1 MTSVVVVGAGLAGMV
16 AARLLAQQ
24 GYDVTVLEAEKRAG
38 GKAGADIEDSQWRE
52 HGYHIFPSWYF
63 NVRNLI
69 EELQEGSQTRELV
82 DFDKFYYLL
91 SQEDRQ
97 KPQYRNR
104 KLEYGAM
111 IPMYSFDSFS
121 KIIKNI
127 FSGLA
132 PWPEVFLQAYFV
144 IDALAERMSR
154 RHFLDR
160 ISRTGL
166 LRSRWYANNG
176 IAELEGE
183 STLKASAIPA
193 YEMSAMTAKLV
204 TGYWLK
210 NRSPF
215 LSILK
220 QNMQTAFVEPILE
233 LVKMAGVDVR
243 FESSVKSLDMDGNR
257 MVAVTLQ
264 SGERINADQFIV
276 TTPLEVTRSLVK
288 SELLNQNHKLG
299 NLQHLEAAPMAALH
313 LSLNKKLEDIP
324 HEHVFFKGGEFGLSY
339 IDLSNHWPDMENSE
353 LSFISSNFVPLQQLS
368 EDAQFEL
375 LFEEIRKYITISESE
390 IVSRKFLSNSNVPLF
405 INTVAAWP
413 SRPEVKDSKIENLYF
428 AGDWVRSRIDLA
440 CMEGAVSTA
449 MLAARALDET
459 VNGSTRLKAPI
470 VPERHSILTM
480 KILKIIL
487 FPFVVLA
494 WFIASLR

>member
-24 GYDVTVLEAEKRAG
+24 GYEVTVLEAGKRAG
-38 GKAGADIEDSQWRE
+38 GKAGADFEDNKWRE

-63 NVRNLI
+63 NIRKLI
-69 EELQEGSQTRELV
+69 GELQEEHQTEFI
-82 DFDKFYYLL
+82 DFDQFYYLL
-91 SQEDRQ
+91 SNKDRQ
-97 KPQYRNR
+97 KPQYRDR
-104 KLEYGAM
+104 KLKYGTM

-121 KIIKNI
+121 NILKNI

-154 RHFLDR
+154 KHFLDR

-166 LRSRWYANNG
+166 LRSRWYANDR

-215 LSILK
+215 LSILN
-220 QNMQTAFVEPILE
+220 QNLQTAFVEPILE
-233 LVKMAGVDVR
+233 LVKKAGVEVR
-243 FESSVKSLDMDGNR
+243 FESRVKGLDLDGNR
-257 MVAVTLQ
+257 MLSVTLQ
-264 SGERINADQFIV
+264 NGEKVSADQFII

-288 SELLNQNHKLG
+288 SDLLKQNHKLG

-313 LSLNKKLEDIP
+313 LSLNRKLDNIP
-324 HEHVFFKGGEFGLSY
+324 REHVFFKGGEFGLSF

-353 LSFISSNFVPLQQLS
+353 LSFISSNFMPLQQLS

-375 LFEEIRKYITISESE
+375 LFEEIKKYIAISEPD
-390 IVSRKFLSNSNVPLF
+390 IVSSKFLPNSEDPLF
-405 INTVAAWP
+405 INTVAAWA
-413 SRPEVKDSKIENLYF
+413 SRPDVKDGKVENLYF
-428 AGDWVRSRIDLA
+428 AGDWVRSGIDLA

-449 MLAARALDET
+449 MLAAHALDKA
-459 VNGSTRLKAPI
+459 VNGSTMLEEPL
-470 VPERHSILTM
+470 VPKQYSILTM
-480 KILKIIL
+480 KILKAVL

-494 WFIASLR
+494 WLISRLR

>member
-1 MTSVVVVGAGLAGMV
+1 MTTIVVVGAGLAGLV
-16 AARLLAQQ
+16 AARSLAQQ
-24 GYDVTVLEAEKRAG
+24 GYDVTVLEAEKSAG
-38 GKAGADIEDSQWRE
+38 GKAGADFEDNKWRE

-63 NVRNLI
+63 NTRKLI
-69 EELQEGSQTRELV
+69 EELQKGRQTEFI
-82 DFDKFYYLL
+82 DFDQFYYLL
-91 SQEDRQ
+91 STEDRQ
-97 KPQYRNR
+97 KPKYRDR

-121 KIIKNI
+121 NIIKNI

-154 RHFLDR
+154 KHFLDR

-166 LRSRWYANNG
+166 LRSRWYANDN

-215 LSILK
+215 LSILN
-220 QNMQTAFVEPILE
+220 QNLQTAFIEPILE
-233 LVKMAGVDVR
+233 LVKKAGAEVR
-243 FESSVKSLDMDGNR
+243 FESSVKSLDLHGNR
-257 MVAVTLQ
+257 MVAATLQ
-264 SGERINADQFIV
+264 NGERVSADQFII

-288 SELLNQNHKLG
+288 SDLLNQNHKLG

-313 LSLNKKLEDIP
+313 LSLNRKLDNIP
-324 HEHVFFKGGEFGLSY
+324 QEHVFFKGGEFGLSF

-353 LSFISSNFVPLQQLS
+353 LSFISSNFMPLQQLS
-368 EDAQFEL
+368 EDAQFEI
-375 LFEEIRKYITISESE
+375 LFEEIRKYITISKSD
-390 IVSRKFLSNSNVPLF
+390 IVSRKFLPNSQDPLF
-405 INTVAAWP
+405 INTVAAWA
-413 SRPEVKDSKIENLYF
+413 SRPDVKDSKIENLYF

-459 VNGSTRLKAPI
+459 VNGSTMLEEPV
-470 VPERHSILTM
+470 VPKQYSILTM
-480 KILKIIL
+480 KMLKAVL
-487 FPFVVLA
+487 FPFVVLV
-494 WFIASLR
+494 WFISRLR